1 MAKKQK
7 VPKLQKSYS
16 FKVWQIIVFVLIFG
30 SMGVYSILQTSA
42 APKRD
47 PNAIS
52 GKYPA
57 TVEVTMVPIENS
69 QYGEGF
75 SHLTATGCGYMV
87 NAYLTYLSY
96 RPSHTY
102 DGNLS
107 TITQVDAKG
116 CLAYSEPDHMQH
128 NLDPGTYIV
137 EVQQRATPD
146 SKFKTMAKNTFV
158 IQ

>member
-1 MAKKQK
+1 MARKQK
-7 VPKLQKSYS
+7 VSKFQKSYS
-16 FKVWQIIVFVLIFG
+16 FKVWQIAVFVVVFG
-30 SMGVYSILQTSA
+30 SMGVYSLLQSSA

-47 PNAIS
+47 GNITS

-57 TVEVTMVPIENS
+57 TVEVKLVPILDS

-75 SHLTATGCGYMV
+75 SHLTATGCGYTT

-96 RPSHTY
+96 RPSTTY
-102 DGNLS
+102 DGTLS
-107 TITQVDAKG
+107 TITQVDGNG

-128 NLDPGTYIV
+128 KLDPGTYIV

-146 SKFKTMAKNTFV
+146 SRFKTMAKNTFV
-158 IQ
+158 VQ